1 MKVIIIKTLVTKT
14 FIDLEWLKCIAKI
27 KRFIE
32 EYNLDLVSINIKKI
46 KDQKKKLDYYEATIE
61 YGLNVRQVYIMLY
74 EFRKEHGLKQEEIA
88 KLLGISVSSYSL
100 YENHKR
106 EMTLDLIIKF
116 LEIRDSMFDKEV
128 IRVLQEFKKWF
139 D

>member
-14 FIDLEWLKCIAKI
+14 FVDLEWLKCIAKI

-61 YGLNVRQVYIMLY
+61 YGLNVR
-74 EFRKEHGLKQEEIA
+74 
-88 KLLGISVSSYSL
+88 
-100 YENHKR
+100 
-106 EMTLDLIIKF
+106 
-116 LEIRDSMFDKEV
+116 
-128 IRVLQEFKKWF
+128 
-139 D
+139 

>member
-1 MKVIIIKTLVTKT
+1 
-14 FIDLEWLKCIAKI
+14 
-27 KRFIE
+27 
-32 EYNLDLVSINIKKI
+32 
-46 KDQKKKLDYYEATIE
+46 
-61 YGLNVRQVYIMLY
+61 MLY